1 MGAGRGE
8 RKLLV
13 SSGNMGLATTLTVGP
28 FANRGELPMKRAAM
42 RGQPIAAQIRW
53 MIKRDMPEVLAIE
66 QASFDTPWTEEDFLN
81 ALRQRNCI
89 GMVAETNDSLV
100 GFVIYEL
107 HKQQLLLL
115 NLAVHPQYRRRG
127 VGRQLV
133 ERLISKLS
141 QHRRDKITLEVRER
155 NLPAQL
161 FFKALGF
168 QAVRVLRGYYAD
180 TGEDAYVMQY
190 RLADTPQQSSRRQA
204 A

>member
-1 MGAGRGE
+1 
-8 RKLLV
+8 
-13 SSGNMGLATTLTVGP
+13 
-28 FANRGELPMKRAAM
+28 MKRASI
-42 RGQPIAAQIRW
+42 RGQSLAVQIRW

-66 QASFDTPWTEEDFLN
+66 QASFDIPWTEEDFLN

-89 GMVAETNDSLV
+89 GMVAESNDCLV

-107 HKQQLLLL
+107 QKHQFMLL

-155 NLPAQL
+155 NLTAQL

-168 QAVRVLRGYYAD
+168 QAVRVLREYYPD

-190 RLADTPQQSSRRQA
+190 RLSDAQQLSCRRQA

>member
-1 MGAGRGE
+1 
-8 RKLLV
+8 
-13 SSGNMGLATTLTVGP
+13 
-28 FANRGELPMKRAAM
+28 MKRAKL
-42 RGQPIAAQIRW
+42 RGQTLPVRIRW

-89 GMVAETNDSLV
+89 GMVAEAQENLV
-100 GFVIYEL
+100 GFIVYEL
-107 HKQQLLLL
+107 YKTQVAVL
-115 NLAVHPQYRRRG
+115 NLAVHPDYRRRG
-127 VGRQLV
+127 VGRQMV
-133 ERLISKLS
+133 ERLISKLT

-168 QAVRVLRGYYAD
+168 QAVRVLREYYPD

-190 RLADTPQQSSRRQA
+190 RLPESNSQPSSQA

>member
-1 MGAGRGE
+1 MR
-8 RKLLV
+8 
-13 SSGNMGLATTLTVGP
+13 
-28 FANRGELPMKRAAM
+28 RAM
-42 RGQPIAAQIRW
+42 LRGQPLAVQIRW

-89 GMVAETNDSLV
+89 GMVAETHEQLV
-100 GFVIYEL
+100 GFIVYEL
-107 HKQQLLLL
+107 QKSQMVML
-115 NLAVHPQYRRRG
+115 NLAVHPQFRRRG
-127 VGRQLV
+127 IGRQLV
-133 ERLISKLS
+133 ERLISKLT
-141 QHRRDKITLEVRER
+141 QQRRDKITLEVRER

-168 QAVRVLRGYYAD
+168 HAVRVLREYYPD

-190 RLADTPQQSSRRQA
+190 HLPEPSSQEQSRA